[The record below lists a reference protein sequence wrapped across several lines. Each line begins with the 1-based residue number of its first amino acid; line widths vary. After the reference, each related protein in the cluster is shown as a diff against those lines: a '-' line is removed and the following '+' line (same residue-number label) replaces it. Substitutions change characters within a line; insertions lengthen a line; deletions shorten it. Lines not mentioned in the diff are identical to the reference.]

1 MKTTFIVEKTN
12 TGYSA
17 YSEDGSIATVGET
30 YKELKNNM
38 LEALNMLLEEE
49 NKPLATKKDIVIK
62 FDLAQFFEYYN
73 GINILALSEKMGI
86 NNSLISQYKTGKK
99 FPSEKQA
106 QRIFEGIKSY
116 GKEVVVCGNHHQFR
130 VKVSHCGKMLII
142 PNDDDEN

>member
-17 YSEDGSIATVGET
+17 YSEDGSIATVGDT

-49 NKPLATKKDIVIK
+49 NKPLATEKDIIIK

-99 FPSEKQA
+99 FPSEKQV

-116 GKEVVVCGNHHQFR
+116 GKELSAIDLV
-130 VKVSHCGKMLII
+130 
-142 PNDDDEN
+142 

>member
-17 YSEDGSIATVGET
+17 YSEDGAVATVGDT

-38 LEALNMLLEEE
+38 LEALNLLLEEE
-49 NKPLATKKDIVIK
+49 KLPLATEKDIVVK

-73 GINILALSEKMGI
+73 CINIVALSEKMGI

-99 FPSEKQA
+99 YPSEKQA
-106 QRIFEGIKSY
+106 RRIFQGIKSY
-116 GKEVVVCGNHHQFR
+116 GAE
-130 VKVSHCGKMLII
+130 LATI
-142 PNDDDEN
+142 DLA

>member
-17 YSEDGSIATVGET
+17 YSENGSVATVGDT
-30 YKELKNNM
+30 YKELKNNI
-38 LEALNMLLEEE
+38 LEALNMFLEEE

-99 FPSEKQA
+99 YPSEKQA
-106 QRIFEGIKSY
+106 KRILEGIKSY
-116 GKEVVVCGNHHQFR
+116 GAELAQIDLV
-130 VKVSHCGKMLII
+130 
-142 PNDDDEN
+142 

>member
-86 NNSLISQYKTGKK
+86 NNSLISQYKPGKK

-116 GKEVVVCGNHHQFR
+116 GKELSAIDLV
-130 VKVSHCGKMLII
+130 
-142 PNDDDEN
+142 